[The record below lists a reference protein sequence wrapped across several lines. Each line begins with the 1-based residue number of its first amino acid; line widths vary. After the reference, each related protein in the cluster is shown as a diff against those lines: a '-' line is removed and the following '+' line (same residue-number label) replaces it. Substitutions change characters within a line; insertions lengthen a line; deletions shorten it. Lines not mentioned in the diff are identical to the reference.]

1 MGSLD
6 FSQPEQ
12 NRWLRTHHLAQSNM
26 SLGSPHRILI
36 VDDDARVRKI
46 LRECFTDDGFAVF
59 EAQDGGEM
67 HACLQKEAVDLITLD
82 LKLGGEDGLALARE
96 VRSRQNLPIII
107 ITGKGKAID
116 RVAGLELGADD
127 YIAKP
132 FHLRETLARV
142 RAVLRRYD
150 HPHPTVVHDATAR
163 FGFNGCVL
171 DRTRRQLVTASGD
184 VELTT
189 TEFNLLEL
197 FLTYPQR
204 VLTRNNIMDMLKGH
218 DWSPLDRSIDS
229 AVARLR
235 KKIEPELENNLNL
248 IKTVHGVGYVFTGD
262 VTRL

>member
-12 NRWLRTHHLAQSNM
+12 NRWLRTHHLAQLNM
-26 SLGSPHRILI
+26 SLSSPLRILI

-59 EAQDGGEM
+59 EAQDGSEM
-67 HACLQKEAVDLITLD
+67 HACIQKEAVDLITLD

-96 VRSRQNLPIII
+96 VRSRHNLPIII

-142 RAVLRRYD
+142 RAVLR
-150 HPHPTVVHDATAR
+150 PHPQRRRTGIKPSAAR
-163 FGFNGCVL
+163 
-171 DRTRRQLVTASGD
+171 RAAS
-184 VELTT
+184 
-189 TEFNLLEL
+189 
-197 FLTYPQR
+197 
-204 VLTRNNIMDMLKGH
+204 
-218 DWSPLDRSIDS
+218 
-229 AVARLR
+229 AR
-235 KKIEPELENNLNL
+235 
-248 IKTVHGVGYVFTGD
+248 
-262 VTRL
+262 